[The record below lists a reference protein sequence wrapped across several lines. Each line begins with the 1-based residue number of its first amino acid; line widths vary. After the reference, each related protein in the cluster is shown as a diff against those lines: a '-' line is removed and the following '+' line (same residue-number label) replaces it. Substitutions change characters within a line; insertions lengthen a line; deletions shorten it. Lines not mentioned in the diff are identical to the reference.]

1 MPSHGNGGVT
11 SSRPQV
17 ENKSP
22 HDRKIARG
30 FFVSGR
36 RGGERTSAFSCT
48 VAAAESVYRHAAVPT
63 AEGRQKTSHCSP
75 RRGRRPTFPRVPT
88 APPCAPL
95 RRHSLRAHRVR
106 PQSGDTAQESKR
118 GCVPRRLPRRAHL
131 PKGVAIGGPRG
142 APSHHKTR
150 SWQKAHRA
158 TRATRPIEME
168 CRANRDQAEAATAK
182 VPRSKYA
189 TTAALS
195 RQREADL
202 QPPRA
207 PCPIPKQC
215 IAAGIPLRATWG
227 NGVRPRTIAPKATLP
242 VRPRAKGRAGR
253 ASDKVGAT
261 VIRSFSWLNGFALSP
276 HRGVPSSDNR
286 KHRRRRSPPR
296 SNRAPT
302 P

>member
-1 MPSHGNGGVT
+1 MPSHGSGGVM
-11 SSRPQV
+11 SPRPQV

-48 VAAAESVYRHAAVPT
+48 VAAAESGCRHAAAPT
-63 AEGRQKTSHCSP
+63 AEGGQKTSHCSP

-95 RRHSLRAHRVR
+95 RRHSPRAHRAR
-106 PQSGDTAQESKR
+106 PQSGDTARESKR
-118 GCVPRRLPRRAHL
+118 GCAPRRPPRHAHP
-131 PKGVAIGGPRG
+131 PKGAAIGGPRG
-142 APSHHKTR
+142 APRHHKTR

-168 CRANRDQAEAATAK
+168 CRANRDQAGAATAK
-182 VPRSKYA
+182 VPRSKRA
-189 TTAALS
+189 TTAAWS
-195 RQREADL
+195 RQREADP
-202 QPPRA
+202 QPPHA
-207 PCPIPKQC
+207 PRPIPRQC
-215 IAAGIPLRATWG
+215 IAAELPLGATWG

-253 ASDKVGAT
+253 ASDKVGST
-261 VIRSFSWLNGFALSP
+261 VIRSFSWLNGFALSL

>member
-1 MPSHGNGGVT
+1 M
-11 SSRPQV
+11 
-17 ENKSP
+17 
-22 HDRKIARG
+22 
-30 FFVSGR
+30 SGR

-48 VAAAESVYRHAAVPT
+48 VAAAESERRHAATST
-63 AEGRQKTSHCSP
+63 AKVSQKTSHCSP
-75 RRGRRPTFPRVPT
+75 HLGRQHTLPRAPT

-95 RRHSLRAHRVR
+95 HRHSPPAHRAR
-106 PQSGDTAQESKR
+106 PQFGDTAQESKR
-118 GCVPRRLPRRAHL
+118 GCVPRRLPRRARL
-131 PKGVAIGGPRG
+131 PKGAAIGGPRG

-150 SWQKAHRA
+150 SWRKARRA

-182 VPRSKYA
+182 VPRSKRA
-189 TTAALS
+189 TTAAWS

-202 QPPRA
+202 QPSRA
-207 PCPIPKQC
+207 AGPIPRQC
-215 IAAGIPLRATWG
+215 IAAGIPLGATWG

-253 ASDKVGAT
+253 ASDKVGST
-261 VIRSFSWLNGFALSP
+261 VIRSFSWLNGFAPSP

-286 KHRRRRSPPR
+286 KRRRRRSPPR